1 MPVTLRGPM
10 LVLGGGGRGWGR
22 GRGPVRV
29 GVANPLH
36 VLGAWVEAAVRGH
49 RGGADVVPVGAGL
62 AEGL

>member
-1 MPVTLRGPM
+1 M
-10 LVLGGGGRGWGR
+10 
-22 GRGPVRV
+22 RV